1 MSHIF
6 DALQRSEAERAGREP
21 AGKGSPGFSLAT
33 ELLETVERERRGV
46 RLVDTVLVDTV
57 PADNE
62 LANQARAA
70 QPNSLDQF
78 PSLPVS
84 ILPHSRL
91 VSVGEEES
99 LGAEKFRFLAVRL
112 RQMRQSR
119 PLKKVLITSTI
130 PQEGKSTVA
139 ANLAC
144 TLARRKQH
152 KTLLLE
158 GDLRRPTVAQ
168 KFGLGKVPGLSE
180 WLRGESES
188 MNVYRLE
195 ALGLWVLPAGSAPE
209 NPLELMQSG
218 KLSPLME
225 QLSAWFDWIVID
237 SPPVLPLADTSMW
250 ARMADGILLV
260 TRRSITEKKQLQRG
274 LEALEPAKLLGALV
288 NSSTDAAHSDYYQRY
303 GAATSSS
310 LNLPVRR
317 SSGCKAGVRRLF
329 QFSIPPTE
337 TWKQFANAVASAP
350 RSGAEGVIHEGT
362 TFQSGIAL
370 EPARGGTGVDCGS
383 QHIKGGSISPGDLA

>member
-6 DALQRSEAERAGREP
+6 DALQRSETERDGTEP
-21 AGKGSPGFSLAT
+21 SLTEASTFSLAT
-33 ELLETVERERRGV
+33 ELLQAAERKRRGV
-46 RLVDTVLVDTV
+46 VVASSAPVDHSD
-57 PADNE
+57 
-62 LANQARAA
+62 
-70 QPNSLDQF
+70 SLDQF

-112 RQMRQSR
+112 RQLRQSR
-119 PLKKVLITSTI
+119 PLKKVLITSTL

-139 ANLAC
+139 ASLAC

-168 KFGLGKVPGLSE
+168 KFGLGRIPGLSE
-180 WLRGESES
+180 WLRGETET
-188 MNVYRLE
+188 MNVYRLDS
-195 ALGLWVLPAGSAPE
+195 LGLWVLPAGSAPE

-218 KLSPLME
+218 KLSPLMD
-225 QLSAWFDWIVID
+225 QLTSWFDWIVID

-250 ARMADGILLV
+250 ARLADGVLLV
-260 TRRSITEKKQLQRG
+260 TRKSITEKQQLKRG

-288 NSSTDAAHSDYYQRY
+288 NGSTDAAHSDYYQRY
-303 GAATSSS
+303 GPSV
-310 LNLPVRR
+310 L
-317 SSGCKAGVRRLF
+317 
-329 QFSIPPTE
+329 
-337 TWKQFANAVASAP
+337 
-350 RSGAEGVIHEGT
+350 
-362 TFQSGIAL
+362 
-370 EPARGGTGVDCGS
+370 
-383 QHIKGGSISPGDLA
+383 SPESPHSKK

>member
-144 TLARRKQH
+144 TLAKRKQH

-310 LNLPVRR
+310 PE
-317 SSGCKAGVRRLF
+317 S
-329 QFSIPPTE
+329 
-337 TWKQFANAVASAP
+337 P
-350 RSGAEGVIHEGT
+350 RS
-362 TFQSGIAL
+362 
-370 EPARGGTGVDCGS
+370 
-383 QHIKGGSISPGDLA
+383 KK